1 MILPPTLKPGDRVAL
16 VAPAGPLEESAIETA
31 LRRCRDLGL
40 EPVPGASIRARSDY
54 LAGPDEERAADLQ
67 AAIAGDSAAI
77 WALRGG
83 YGTLR
88 TLRHVDLGPL
98 THRPRAFIG
107 FSDNT
112 AIHLALLA
120 RGIASFHG
128 PHAGFTH
135 FTDTTERAFRA
146 VLMEGGAPG
155 VLPMSPEYRPVPLV
169 RGTAEGPLVG
179 GNLAMLAA
187 VCGTPYQPDTR
198 GAILFLEDVDE
209 PPYRVDRMITQLR
222 LAGLL
227 DPVVGI
233 ALGDFSPPEPGVDA
247 VLRDLLTPLGVPT
260 LAGLPFGHGRENWT
274 LPVGARAR
282 LDADGAT
289 LEILQPTTRATL
301 S

>member
-16 VAPAGPLEESAIETA
+16 VAPAGPLAESAIETA

-54 LAGPDEERAADLQ
+54 LAGPDEARAADLQ

-135 FTDTTERAFRA
+135 FTETTERAFRA

-155 VLPMSPEYRPVPLV
+155 VLPMPEEYRPVPLV

-227 DPVVGI
+227 DPVAGI

-247 VLRDLLTPLGVPT
+247 VLRDLLAPLGVPI
-260 LAGLPFGHGRENWT
+260 LAGLPIGHGRENWT

-282 LDADGAT
+282 LDADGAS
-289 LEILQPTTRATL
+289 LEILEPTTRATL